1 MTNTK
6 ETTEKKSK
14 TKNKILKTIS
24 KIVLGLILVFVVVIL
39 FVRSPWG
46 QDIIVNKAV
55 SYISDKTNTKVAVKN
70 LFITFSGAIQLDGLY
85 LEDTKGDTLV
95 YSKTLEANVPLWSII
110 TGKGVGV
117 DALTWEGLRANIIRK
132 DSISGYNFNF

>member
-95 YSKTLEANVPLWSII
+95 YSKSLEANVPLWSII
-110 TGKGVGV
+110 TGK
-117 DALTWEGLRANIIRK
+117 E
-132 DSISGYNFNF
+132 